1 MTGSVPET
9 EPSYGLAGRLVDGA
23 ALAAGYLL
31 VLQALLTAAEIVAR
45 KLFNHSFQ
53 GVDELGGYMLA
64 LTASLG
70 FGYAALHRAHT
81 RVDFALSRLPLR
93 ARCILHLA
101 AAAVLFGLAL
111 FLLWNAWRALGE
123 TLTYGSIANS
133 PLQTPLW
140 IPQTL
145 WLAGFGVF
153 ALCSGLV
160 LLRAVQLWRQ
170 GDLAGLE
177 AALRPPSL
185 DEEIDEALADSTGEA
200 SQ

>member
-1 MTGSVPET
+1 MTGSAP

-23 ALAAGYLL
+23 ALVAGYLL
-31 VLQALLTAAEIVAR
+31 VLQAFLTAAEIVAR

-64 LTASLG
+64 LTASVG

-81 RVDFALSRLPLR
+81 RVDFALAKLPLR
-93 ARCILHLA
+93 ARCVLHLA
-101 AAAVLFGLAL
+101 AAAVLFALAL
-111 FLLWNAWRALGE
+111 FMLWNAWRALGE

-140 IPQTL
+140 IPQSL

-153 ALCSGLV
+153 ALCAGLV
-160 LLRAVQLWRQ
+160 LARAARLWLR

-185 DEEIDEALADSTGEA
+185 DEEIDDALTGSTAET
-200 SQ
+200 SR

>member
-1 MTGSVPET
+1 MTGSDT
-9 EPSYGLAGRLVDGA
+9 EPSYGLAGRIVDGA
-23 ALAAGYLL
+23 ALVAGYLL

-81 RVDFALSRLPLR
+81 RVDFALAKLPLR
-93 ARCILHLA
+93 ARCVLHLA
-101 AAAVLFGLAL
+101 AAAVLFVLAL
-111 FLLWNAWRALGE
+111 FMAWNAWRALGE
-123 TLTYGSIANS
+123 TLSYGSIANS

-153 ALCSGLV
+153 ALCAGLV
-160 LLRAVQLWRQ
+160 LVRAVRLWLR

-177 AALRPPSL
+177 AALKPPSL
-185 DEEIDEALADSTGEA
+185 DDEIDDALTGNAIEA
-200 SQ
+200 SR